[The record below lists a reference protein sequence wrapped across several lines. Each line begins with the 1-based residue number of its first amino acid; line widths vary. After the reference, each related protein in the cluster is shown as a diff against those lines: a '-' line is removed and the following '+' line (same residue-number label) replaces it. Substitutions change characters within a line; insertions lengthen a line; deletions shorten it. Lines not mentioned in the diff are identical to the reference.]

1 MRDLQWR
8 KSRRSGS
15 NGGDC
20 VEVAVLT
27 EPEETLTHKSEE
39 DLLFVLR
46 DSKDPQGPRLF
57 FTSSEWDAFLLGVKD
72 GEFDDLR

>member
-27 EPEETLTHKSEE
+27 APEETLTHKADEE
-39 DLLFVLR
+39 LLFVLR
-46 DSKDPQGPRLF
+46 DSKDPQGSRLF
-57 FTSSEWDAFLLGVKD
+57 FTPSEWDAFLLGVKD